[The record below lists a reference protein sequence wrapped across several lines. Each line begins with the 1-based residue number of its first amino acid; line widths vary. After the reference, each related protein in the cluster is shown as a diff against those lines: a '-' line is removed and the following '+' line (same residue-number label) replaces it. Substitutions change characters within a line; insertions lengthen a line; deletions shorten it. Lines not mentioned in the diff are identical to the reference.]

1 MAIEDIVNGILEK
14 GNIEIEN
21 IRKNTEEQVKKIIKE
36 AEEKAEKYK
45 KEMQSHIDKEIEM
58 EISRAISQK
67 NLEMK
72 KIYLEKVNEIIEIY
86 FSQIK
91 DTLRKLRGT
100 QSYISYIQRS
110 YKDALNEMGLDE
122 NSVIIEISEKDKVL
136 FQKNK
141 NVAFNQELN
150 DLGGIIV
157 KSKDGKRIFD
167 RSLNRLLEDT
177 EHEIKSQIYSL
188 LKGE

>member
-1 MAIEDIVNGILEK
+1 MAVEDIVNGILEK

-72 KIYLEKVNEIIEIY
+72 KIYLEKVNEIINIY

-110 YKDALNEMGLDE
+110 YKDALKEMGLDE
-122 NSVIIEISEKDKVL
+122 NSIIIEISEKDKAL

-141 NVAFNQELN
+141 NVTFNQELN

-157 KSKDGKRIFD
+157 KSKDGKKIFD
-167 RSLNRLLEDT
+167 RSLNRLLDDT
-177 EHEIKSQIYSL
+177 EHEIKSEIYSL

>member
-1 MAIEDIVNGILEK
+1 MAVEDIVNGILEK

-72 KIYLEKVNEIIEIY
+72 KIYLEKVNEIINIY

-110 YKDALNEMGLDE
+110 YKDALKEMGLDE
-122 NSVIIEISEKDKVL
+122 NSVIIEISEKDKAL

-141 NVAFNQELN
+141 NVTFNQELN

-157 KSKDGKRIFD
+157 KSKDGKKIFD
-167 RSLNRLLEDT
+167 RSLNRLLDDT
-177 EHEIKSQIYSL
+177 EHEIKSEIYSL